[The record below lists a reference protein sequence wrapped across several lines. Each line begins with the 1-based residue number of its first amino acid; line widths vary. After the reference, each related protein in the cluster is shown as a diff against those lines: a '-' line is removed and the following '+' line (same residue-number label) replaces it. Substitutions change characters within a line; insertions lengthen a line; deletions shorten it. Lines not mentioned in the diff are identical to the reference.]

1 MRCLPFSLIYSEEL
15 KQDKGCKGSKY
26 NGKKKRRVKLRKRR
40 VKLKKRIEKP
50 KRRREKLKKKL
61 SKTLGCLRDPS
72 KISLFS

>member
-40 VKLKKRIEKP
+40 VKLR
-50 KRRREKLKKKL
+50 KRRVKLRKRRVKLKK
-61 SKTLGCLRDPS
+61 
-72 KISLFS
+72 